1 MKFYGVLILFVYE
14 IAAMSGNVEEIS
26 FRLIL
31 HLYQS
36 LDLQEFAQIQIL
48 SQDLVSSQWV
58 NYFTEKI

>member
-31 HLYQS
+31 HLY
-36 LDLQEFAQIQIL
+36 
-48 SQDLVSSQWV
+48 
-58 NYFTEKI
+58 